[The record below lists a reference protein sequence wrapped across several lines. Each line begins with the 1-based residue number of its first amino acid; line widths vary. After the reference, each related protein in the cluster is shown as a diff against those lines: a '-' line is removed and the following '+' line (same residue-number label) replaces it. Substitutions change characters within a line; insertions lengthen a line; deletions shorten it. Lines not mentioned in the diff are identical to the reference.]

1 MLVMGGIYVSCTSV
15 TDEITELSLTRCLE
29 PLNLDYTISNGD
41 SVIFSWDLV
50 TGSDKFALQ
59 IAKDSCAFTDKDGKL
74 YASVVKDTSISAD
87 QVPCG
92 VQLDPDQTYYF
103 RVQAQVS
110 DNSKE
115 FSKWSVYIDSIATY
129 AVRSNLNPKVTGRTA
144 TSLTLSWD
152 QDPEVTHIF
161 YTPRDGEQA
170 RYDLTAD
177 DIKAGS
183 ATVSGLTASTNYTVG
198 LYFQSANRGE
208 LSLYT
213 MPAFDG
219 SEAVV
224 SDLAG
229 LQAAFADKTPKVK
242 LTMDGSPYEL
252 GQVDLLGDMEIYGEE
267 AADGTRPVILGEVH
281 INTASLDHFYSEGVE
296 WNGNESEFGFAIQ
309 LKNGGGLSD
318 VQIGSITFKNSTLTG
333 YSKGIMYEWGQ
344 GMTLGG
350 YTVDGCTIYDIPGSG
365 GDGFDLRHATTTLG
379 NLTIQNSTVYNSFR
393 SFIRLDAD
401 VQVSGVITLQ
411 NNTIMGLS
419 TVDNSTNNR
428 GVIGIRTSAAA
439 GKVFVN
445 DNIFLNMTDF
455 STMIS
460 ASEANL
466 AASDM
471 SFAGNYFYNVA
482 ETFFNDKCSESAAI
496 AGGGSVLGSDPCYNS
511 EGMIFN
517 ITNSNVLSAG
527 AGDPRWLVEYV
538 EPPIDNELPLIEG
551 AKTWDL
557 TDASVFSGEMKVTQV
572 KDQLR
577 FIVSE
582 ENTILL
588 EDGLIKFTA
597 EGVTNPAG
605 AVTAGGLEFHVDK
618 PGSVLIKTADY
629 DDITGNHV
637 VVSLNGTVKGG
648 AATQV
653 NYGTVQKIIVTDIAE
668 ETPIYL
674 YASGPIAI
682 ESLAWSNDTTQV
694 NTALPTPENVKATP
708 AGMVQGE
715 ATDIVITWDEVE
727 NAGSYSVSFNNGAS
741 ETVNGTTYTVPAAQT
756 GFLQPGSYS
765 VRVFANPAEGD
776 IYNTQSS
783 AGYASFAVLA
793 GGGQGGS
800 TVVTTIEELG
810 NAIAAGVSDII
821 LKTGTY
827 DFSAITASGFDG
839 GVYTVTS
846 DLSLVADGDV
856 TVIGGFDLGTGAGD
870 VTFTG
875 ISFRG
880 NNQTIDN
887 FINGVTEEAKAGSI
901 VVKNCNL
908 AEYGKSIFYFAQN
921 GNMSFESLEVSGNI
935 IHDNGTGQGAFD
947 IRSGNSVGGNISIIN
962 NTLYNGCR
970 EVLRMDADA
979 SGSVNVT
986 NNTFA
991 NIPGGNSR
999 GYARFQGTIAGG
1011 VQLNNNLFLNI
1022 PWKEGQLDAEQNY
1035 PFISDI
1041 AENTVTLS
1049 NNFFYQVGNNW
1060 FSGDVDQ
1067 AMATANGGAVLTA
1080 EPVVDA
1086 ANGRFTLTNA
1096 ALMAKKIGDPRWNPQ
1111 ADMPPASSIGVDS
1124 MEELLNAISAGSSDF
1139 TLSAGTYDF
1148 SSVAGTGFS
1157 DGVYT
1162 ITSDFALRADGD
1174 VTVIGGFDLGTGAGD
1189 VTFTGISFRGNNQ
1202 TIDNFINGVT
1212 EEAKAGSIVV
1222 KNCNLAEYGKS
1233 IFYFAQNGN
1242 MSFESLE
1249 VSGNIIHDNGTG
1261 QGAFDIRS
1269 GNSVGG
1275 NISII
1280 NNTLYNGCR
1289 EVLRMDAD
1297 ASGSV
1302 NVTNNT
1308 FANIPGGN
1316 SRGYARFQG
1325 TIAGGV
1331 QLNNNLFLN
1340 IPWKEGQLDAEQN
1353 YPFISDIAENTVTLS
1368 NNFFYQV
1375 GNNWFSGDVD
1385 QATATANGGAVLTAD
1400 PVANAANGDFTVTD
1414 ATVKAAGAGD
1424 GRWL

>member
-15 TDEITELSLTRCLE
+15 TDELTELSLTRCLE

-129 AVRSNLNPKVTGRTA
+129 AVRSNLNPKVTERTA
-144 TSLTLSWD
+144 TSITISWD
-152 QDPEVTHIF
+152 KDAEVTHIL
-161 YTPRDGEQA
+161 YTPRDGSQS
-170 RYDLTAD
+170 RYDLTPE
-177 DIKAGS
+177 DITAAK

-224 SDLAG
+224 FDLAG
-229 LQAAFADKTPKVK
+229 LQAAFADKAPKVR

-281 INTASLDHFYSEGVE
+281 INTAALDHFYSEGIE

-309 LKNGGGLSD
+309 LKNGGGRKD

-344 GMTLGG
+344 NMTLNS
-350 YTVDGCTIYDIPGSG
+350 YLVDGCTISNIPGSG
-365 GDGFDLRHATTTLG
+365 GDGFDIRNEATTLG
-379 NLTIQNSTVYNSFR
+379 NLTIQNSTIYNSFR
-393 SFIRLDAD
+393 TFIRLDAK
-401 VQVSGVITLQ
+401 VKVSGAITLQ
-411 NNTIMGLS
+411 NNTVMGLS
-419 TVDNSTNNR
+419 TVDNTTNNR
-428 GVIGIRTSAAA
+428 GVIGARTPEAA
-439 GKVFVN
+439 GKIFVN

-460 ASEANL
+460 ASDDNL
-466 AASDM
+466 GASDM

-496 AGGGSVLGSDPCYNS
+496 AGGGSVLGSDPCFNS
-511 EGMIFN
+511 EGLIFN

-538 EPPIDNELPLIEG
+538 EPPIDNELSLIEG

-557 TDASVFSGEMKVTQV
+557 TDATIFSGEMKVTQV
-572 KDQLR
+572 KDQIR

-597 EGVTNPAG
+597 AGVTNPAG

-629 DDITGNHV
+629 DDLTGNHV

-694 NTALPTPENVKATP
+694 NTALPTPENVTAAP
-708 AGMVQGE
+708 AAMVQGE

-741 ETVNGTTYTVPAAQT
+741 ETVEGTTYTVPASQT

-793 GGGQGGS
+793 GGGQGGGTS
-800 TVVTTIEELG
+800 VATVADLF
-810 NAIAAGVSDII
+810 NALSAGVSEIT
-821 LKTGTY
+821 LETGTY
-827 DFSAITASGFDG
+827 DFTSLTATGLSED
-839 GVYTVTS
+839 GVYTVS
-846 DLSLVADGDV
+846 GDLSLTGEGDV
-856 TVIGGFDLGTGAGD
+856 TVIGAFKFGAGTGNITLD
-870 VTFTG
+870 G
-875 ISFRG
+875 ISFSG
-880 NNQTIDN
+880 NNGAIGN
-887 FINGVTEEAKAGSI
+887 FLEDVDGETAAQSVIVRNSEIFGYAKSVIYVSKASSSI
-901 VVKNCNL
+901 SSVEFTGNL
-908 AEYGKSIFYFAQN
+908 
-921 GNMSFESLEVSGNI
+921 
-935 IHDNGTGQGAFD
+935 IHDMGTGQGSFD
-947 IRSGNSVGGNISIIN
+947 MRKGSVGSFTAQA
-962 NTLYNGCR
+962 NTIYNGSR
-970 EVLRMDADA
+970 DMFRADAD
-979 SGSVNVT
+979 VT
-986 NNTFA
+986 GMSSFVIANNTFA
-991 NIPGGNSR
+991 NITGGNSN
-999 GYARFQGTIAGG
+999 GFARIRATVAGG
-1011 VQLNNNLFLNI
+1011 VTISNNLFLNMMSS
-1022 PWKEGQLDAEQNY
+1022 NY
-1035 PFISDI
+1035 PFVHSDTQKYG
-1041 AENTVTLS
+1041 NTVS
-1049 NNFFYQVGNNW
+1049 VANNFFFGFHEEW
-1060 FSGDVDQ
+1060 FS
-1067 AMATANGGAVLTA
+1067 
-1080 EPVVDA
+1080 
-1086 ANGRFTLTNA
+1086 
-1096 ALMAKKIGDPRWNPQ
+1096 
-1111 ADMPPASSIGVDS
+1111 DMD
-1124 MEELLNAISAGSSDF
+1124 E
-1139 TLSAGTYDF
+1139 
-1148 SSVAGTGFS
+1148 
-1157 DGVYT
+1157 
-1162 ITSDFALRADGD
+1162 
-1174 VTVIGGFDLGTGAGD
+1174 
-1189 VTFTGISFRGNNQ
+1189 
-1202 TIDNFINGVT
+1202 
-1212 EEAKAGSIVV
+1212 
-1222 KNCNLAEYGKS
+1222 
-1233 IFYFAQNGN
+1233 
-1242 MSFESLE
+1242 
-1249 VSGNIIHDNGTG
+1249 
-1261 QGAFDIRS
+1261 
-1269 GNSVGG
+1269 
-1275 NISII
+1275 
-1280 NNTLYNGCR
+1280 
-1289 EVLRMDAD
+1289 
-1297 ASGSV
+1297 
-1302 NVTNNT
+1302 
-1308 FANIPGGN
+1308 
-1316 SRGYARFQG
+1316 
-1325 TIAGGV
+1325 
-1331 QLNNNLFLN
+1331 
-1340 IPWKEGQLDAEQN
+1340 
-1353 YPFISDIAENTVTLS
+1353 
-1368 NNFFYQV
+1368 
-1375 GNNWFSGDVD
+1375 
-1385 QATATANGGAVLTAD
+1385 ATATANGGAVLTAS
-1400 PVANAANGDFTVTD
+1400 PVANLDGGDFTLTNAVLMAKQVGDPRWNPQADIPATSTIEVNSMEELVNAIASGANDFTLNAGTYDFRGSISEDGVFTPTSDLTLRGNGDVTVIGAFKLGAGVSNLTLSGIHFDGSNKSLGDFISDVDGETNAQSVIIRNCEISNYNKSIIYISKEGSIISGAVEIAGNLIHDMGTGQGTFDIRKGSVGSLVLTNNTIYNGCRDVVRADTDVLGSLSAVNNTFSGITGGNSNGFFYVRSHTTGINIANNIFINMPAYKMMHDTAYKNNSEVISIANNFYFNVGETWFSGSFTQDMGIANGGAVLTESPVKAAANGDFIVTD